1 MLLFS
6 FLLFNV
12 PLACHVHNTRAADE
26 RKRKKIIIYSRT
38 KDVKIQKRREWKR
51 LEKKE
56 GNLLLI
62 KNINKKPLNI
72 KLKSFLRVDNFP
84 FFVPRERIEFPRKQ
98 RFRVDFSFDH
108 FPLAGERGKRSLFHT
123 QIKGRK
129 YAFGARKSGVEKG
142 SRDATRQGGR
152 KTLKCSLFPHE
163 FSRKGKINICRCSR
177 RPQLTHYISTRL

>member
-1 MLLFS
+1 M
-6 FLLFNV
+6 
-12 PLACHVHNTRAADE
+12 
-26 RKRKKIIIYSRT
+26 
-38 KDVKIQKRREWKR
+38 KIQKRREWKR
-51 LEKKE
+51 SVKKE

-108 FPLAGERGKRSLFHT
+108 FPLAGGEGKRSLFHT

-129 YAFGARKSGVEKG
+129 YASGARRKAETRRVREGEK
-142 SRDATRQGGR
+142 
-152 KTLKCSLFPHE
+152 L
-163 FSRKGKINICRCSR
+163 
-177 RPQLTHYISTRL
+177 